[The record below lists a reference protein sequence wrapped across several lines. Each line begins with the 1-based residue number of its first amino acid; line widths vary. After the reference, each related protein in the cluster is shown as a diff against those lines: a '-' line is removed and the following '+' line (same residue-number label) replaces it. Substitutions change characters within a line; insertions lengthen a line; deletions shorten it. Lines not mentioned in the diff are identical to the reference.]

1 MRVTKRS
8 GRVEDVKFDNV
19 TNRISKLTEGLSN
32 SVDVTKVAQQVFSSI
47 YDGINTHEI
56 DTLSAEICIGMI
68 TSDPDYEILAT
79 RITASNIQK
88 RAANN
93 FHIAMRK
100 LHKAGIVTHEV
111 LEVSSKVK
119 DDIKPERDYDFG
131 YFGLKTLEKGYLQKI
146 DGEIIETPQ
155 YMYMRVA
162 IGIHGHDTE
171 RVLETYDAL
180 SKGLFIHAT
189 PTLFNAGTPRPQM
202 SSCFVAGT
210 AVFTTNRGPVPI
222 EEVCIGDN
230 VVTHTGSIKPVLQ
243 THKNLLGD
251 RTLFDVKIYKTPG
264 FQVTGNHRFWS
275 ITKEQLHWKDEP
287 QWNSIEHLRVGDW
300 ISIPKTKLNTVY
312 EILDMYELLKD
323 ENGTEHW
330 TYSFEFD
337 GTKMRRLTHFTSE
350 YRPNGIT
357 LKGEWFERYI
367 KVDEDFAWFIGS
379 WYGDGCITYQRS
391 SAKSKRTPTHRG
403 ISFAQNPN
411 NTTFIEKI
419 EKIGC
424 KYLGVHACISKS
436 KKRNCLS
443 ISFNN
448 SAIGNAFNILFGR
461 WSSGK
466 FLWPNMYSWNRNMV
480 SAFIGGLV
488 STDGCCTLRGNV
500 TVQLTNQPLIKSIFH
515 LSRSVGLD
523 TSLTVGSKPYKDR
536 KQYIGRIQF
545 PWIPEIMKWV
555 YKHYDDNRLYKS
567 ERANTTLEID
577 GKIFLRIN
585 AKTRVKDNLPE
596 FVYTLGVK
604 DDHSYT
610 VQGVI
615 AENCFLIANKED
627 SIDGIYDT
635 VKECARISKWAGG
648 IGLHIHDV
656 RANKS
661 HIRGTNGTSDG
672 IIPMLRVYNSTARYV
687 NQAGRRKGSIAVYL
701 EPWHADILDFLEIR
715 LNQGDEEARCR
726 DLFSAMWIPDLFMKR
741 VESGGNWSLFCPDQ
755 AKGLSDVYGK
765 EFEDLYEK
773 YEAEGLARKVVPA
786 SEVWKAIIKSQS
798 ETGTPYML
806 YKDACNEKSNHKHVG
821 TIKSSN
827 LCVAPETKILT
838 SKGQQIISELVD
850 QDVEVWNGD
859 EFSNVTIR
867 QTGKNQKL
875 LTVKT
880 SKGLELRCTP
890 YHKFWI
896 VGHNEPIE
904 AQNLEKGMKIIK
916 HSLPVINHNTENM
929 KYAYTH
935 GLFCADGTTSSH
947 GNPKRCLFKAK
958 NNGFCMRHQKN
969 LKDYEED
976 DDGTCQANSYSEQKF
991 LDLYHVK
998 KKLMK
1003 FIDYD
1008 YASNNDA
1015 CNKIRLRLPKDIDEK
1030 YTVPTECSLESKLEW
1045 FAGLIDG
1052 DGCVTKHQ
1060 GGRGISIQIGS
1071 IHYNFLN
1078 DVLLMLQTIGVNSR
1092 INLSRNESIKEL
1104 PGGSYTCKK
1113 LWRLLIPSGGVEL
1126 LKTLGLNTRRVN
1138 INTENLPNRQALH
1151 FDKIVSVED
1160 LGETSDT
1167 FCFNEPLKHRG
1178 IFNGILTGNCTEI
1191 LEYTDKDETAV
1202 CNLASIA
1209 LPKYVDV
1216 EKKEFN
1222 HEELHRVT
1230 KMVTRNLNK
1239 VIDKNFYPTENGERS
1254 NMRHRPIGI
1263 GVQGLADVFIMLRMS
1278 FGSEESRKLN
1288 RDIFETI
1295 YHASLESSCE
1305 LAEMYGTYETFK
1317 GSPFS
1322 QGILQFDMW
1331 DRDPKFS
1338 GRYDWNAMRELVKKG
1353 TRNSLLLAPM
1363 PTASTSQILGN
1374 NECFEPYTTNIYL
1387 RRTLAGEFVVVNKH
1401 LVNDLKE
1408 RGLWSKEMKDLM
1420 VKANGSVQNIID
1432 IPDDLKELYKTVWE
1446 MSQKTIIDMAADR
1459 GVYIDQSQSMNLFV
1473 ESPTL
1478 SKLSSMHMYAWKTGL
1493 KTGMYYLRSKA
1504 KARPIQFSL
1513 EAECA
1518 MCSA

>member
-300 ISIPKTKLNTVY
+300 ISIPKTNLNTVY

-323 ENGTEHW
+323 ENGAEHW

-461 WSSGK
+461 WSNGK

-773 YEAEGLARKVVPA
+773 YETEGLARKVVPA

-896 VGHNEPIE
+896 VGHSEPIE
-904 AQNLEKGMKIIK
+904 AQNLEKGMETIRY
-916 HSLPVINHNTENM
+916 SLP
-929 KYAYTH
+929 
-935 GLFCADGTTSSH
+935 
-947 GNPKRCLFKAK
+947 
-958 NNGFCMRHQKN
+958 
-969 LKDYEED
+969 D
-976 DDGTCQANSYSEQKF
+976 D
-991 LDLYHVK
+991 
-998 KKLMK
+998 
-1003 FIDYD
+1003 
-1008 YASNNDA
+1008 ND
-1015 CNKIRLRLPKDIDEK
+1015 
-1030 YTVPTECSLESKLEW
+1030 T
-1045 FAGLIDG
+1045 
-1052 DGCVTKHQ
+1052 
-1060 GGRGISIQIGS
+1060 
-1071 IHYNFLN
+1071 
-1078 DVLLMLQTIGVNSR
+1078 
-1092 INLSRNESIKEL
+1092 
-1104 PGGSYTCKK
+1104 
-1113 LWRLLIPSGGVEL
+1113 
-1126 LKTLGLNTRRVN
+1126 
-1138 INTENLPNRQALH
+1138 H

>member
-19 TNRISKLTEGLSN
+19 TNRISKLTEGLSET
-32 SVDVTKVAQQVFSSI
+32 VDVTKIAQQVFSSI
-47 YDGINTHEI
+47 YDGIKTPEI

-119 DDIKPERDYDFG
+119 DDIKHERDFDFG

-155 YMYMRVA
+155 YLYMRVA
-162 IGIHGHDTE
+162 IGIHGHDIDH
-171 RVLETYDAL
+171 VLETYEAL

-202 SSCFVAGT
+202 SS
-210 AVFTTNRGPVPI
+210 
-222 EEVCIGDN
+222 
-230 VVTHTGSIKPVLQ
+230 
-243 THKNLLGD
+243 
-251 RTLFDVKIYKTPG
+251 
-264 FQVTGNHRFWS
+264 
-275 ITKEQLHWKDEP
+275 
-287 QWNSIEHLRVGDW
+287 
-300 ISIPKTKLNTVY
+300 
-312 EILDMYELLKD
+312 
-323 ENGTEHW
+323 
-330 TYSFEFD
+330 
-337 GTKMRRLTHFTSE
+337 
-350 YRPNGIT
+350 
-357 LKGEWFERYI
+357 
-367 KVDEDFAWFIGS
+367 
-379 WYGDGCITYQRS
+379 
-391 SAKSKRTPTHRG
+391 
-403 ISFAQNPN
+403 
-411 NTTFIEKI
+411 
-419 EKIGC
+419 
-424 KYLGVHACISKS
+424 
-436 KKRNCLS
+436 
-443 ISFNN
+443 
-448 SAIGNAFNILFGR
+448 
-461 WSSGK
+461 
-466 FLWPNMYSWNRNMV
+466 
-480 SAFIGGLV
+480 
-488 STDGCCTLRGNV
+488 
-500 TVQLTNQPLIKSIFH
+500 
-515 LSRSVGLD
+515 
-523 TSLTVGSKPYKDR
+523 
-536 KQYIGRIQF
+536 
-545 PWIPEIMKWV
+545 
-555 YKHYDDNRLYKS
+555 
-567 ERANTTLEID
+567 
-577 GKIFLRIN
+577 
-585 AKTRVKDNLPE
+585 
-596 FVYTLGVK
+596 
-604 DDHSYT
+604 
-610 VQGVI
+610 
-615 AENCFLIANKED
+615 CFLIANKED

-648 IGLHIHDV
+648 IGLHVHDV

-741 VESGGNWSLFCPDQ
+741 VESDGNWSLFCPDQ
-755 AKGLSDVYGK
+755 ARGLSDVYGK
-765 EFEDLYEK
+765 EFEELYEK
-773 YEAEGLARKVVPA
+773 YESEGIATKVVPA
-786 SEVWKAIIKSQS
+786 SDIWKAIIKSQS

-806 YKDACNEKSNHKHVG
+806 YKDACNEKSNHKHIG

-827 LCVAPETKILT
+827 L
-838 SKGQQIISELVD
+838 
-850 QDVEVWNGD
+850 
-859 EFSNVTIR
+859 
-867 QTGKNQKL
+867 
-875 LTVKT
+875 
-880 SKGLELRCTP
+880 
-890 YHKFWI
+890 
-896 VGHNEPIE
+896 
-904 AQNLEKGMKIIK
+904 
-916 HSLPVINHNTENM
+916 
-929 KYAYTH
+929 
-935 GLFCADGTTSSH
+935 
-947 GNPKRCLFKAK
+947 
-958 NNGFCMRHQKN
+958 
-969 LKDYEED
+969 
-976 DDGTCQANSYSEQKF
+976 
-991 LDLYHVK
+991 
-998 KKLMK
+998 
-1003 FIDYD
+1003 
-1008 YASNNDA
+1008 
-1015 CNKIRLRLPKDIDEK
+1015 
-1030 YTVPTECSLESKLEW
+1030 
-1045 FAGLIDG
+1045 
-1052 DGCVTKHQ
+1052 
-1060 GGRGISIQIGS
+1060 
-1071 IHYNFLN
+1071 
-1078 DVLLMLQTIGVNSR
+1078 
-1092 INLSRNESIKEL
+1092 
-1104 PGGSYTCKK
+1104 
-1113 LWRLLIPSGGVEL
+1113 
-1126 LKTLGLNTRRVN
+1126 
-1138 INTENLPNRQALH
+1138 
-1151 FDKIVSVED
+1151 
-1160 LGETSDT
+1160 
-1167 FCFNEPLKHRG
+1167 
-1178 IFNGILTGNCTEI
+1178 CTEI

-1239 VIDKNFYPTENGERS
+1239 VIDKNFYPTENGKRS

-1263 GVQGLADVFIMLRMS
+1263 GVQGLADVFIMLRMT

-1288 RDIFETI
+1288 IDIFETI

-1305 LAEMYGTYETFK
+1305 LAEMYGPYETFK

-1322 QGILQFDMW
+1322 KGILQFDMW

-1338 GRYDWNAMRELVKKG
+1338 GRYDWNAMRKLVKKG
-1353 TRNSLLLAPM
+1353 TMNSLLLAPM

-1473 ESPTL
+1473 ESPTV

-1504 KARPIQFSL
+1504 KSRPIQFSL
-1513 EAECA
+1513 EAECS

>member
-19 TNRISKLTEGLSN
+19 TNRISKLTEGLSET
-32 SVDVTKVAQQVFSSI
+32 VDVTKIAQQVFSSI
-47 YDGINTHEI
+47 YDGIKTPEI

-119 DDIKPERDYDFG
+119 DEIKPERDFEFG

-146 DGEIIETPQ
+146 DGEVIETPQ
-155 YMYMRVA
+155 YLYMRVA
-162 IGIHGHDTE
+162 IGIHGHDIDH
-171 RVLETYDAL
+171 VLETYDAL

-202 SSCFVAGT
+202 SSCF
-210 AVFTTNRGPVPI
+210 
-222 EEVCIGDN
+222 
-230 VVTHTGSIKPVLQ
+230 
-243 THKNLLGD
+243 
-251 RTLFDVKIYKTPG
+251 
-264 FQVTGNHRFWS
+264 
-275 ITKEQLHWKDEP
+275 
-287 QWNSIEHLRVGDW
+287 
-300 ISIPKTKLNTVY
+300 
-312 EILDMYELLKD
+312 
-323 ENGTEHW
+323 
-330 TYSFEFD
+330 
-337 GTKMRRLTHFTSE
+337 
-350 YRPNGIT
+350 
-357 LKGEWFERYI
+357 
-367 KVDEDFAWFIGS
+367 
-379 WYGDGCITYQRS
+379 
-391 SAKSKRTPTHRG
+391 
-403 ISFAQNPN
+403 
-411 NTTFIEKI
+411 
-419 EKIGC
+419 
-424 KYLGVHACISKS
+424 
-436 KKRNCLS
+436 
-443 ISFNN
+443 
-448 SAIGNAFNILFGR
+448 
-461 WSSGK
+461 
-466 FLWPNMYSWNRNMV
+466 
-480 SAFIGGLV
+480 
-488 STDGCCTLRGNV
+488 
-500 TVQLTNQPLIKSIFH
+500 
-515 LSRSVGLD
+515 
-523 TSLTVGSKPYKDR
+523 
-536 KQYIGRIQF
+536 
-545 PWIPEIMKWV
+545 
-555 YKHYDDNRLYKS
+555 
-567 ERANTTLEID
+567 
-577 GKIFLRIN
+577 
-585 AKTRVKDNLPE
+585 
-596 FVYTLGVK
+596 
-604 DDHSYT
+604 
-610 VQGVI
+610 
-615 AENCFLIANKED
+615 LIANKED

-648 IGLHIHDV
+648 IGLHVHDV

-741 VESGGNWSLFCPDQ
+741 VESDGNWSLFCPDQ

-773 YEAEGLARKVVPA
+773 YESEGIATKVVPA
-786 SEVWKAIIKSQS
+786 SEIWKAIIKSQS

-806 YKDACNEKSNHKHVG
+806 YKDACNEKSNHKHIG

-827 LCVAPETKILT
+827 LC
-838 SKGQQIISELVD
+838 
-850 QDVEVWNGD
+850 
-859 EFSNVTIR
+859 
-867 QTGKNQKL
+867 
-875 LTVKT
+875 
-880 SKGLELRCTP
+880 
-890 YHKFWI
+890 
-896 VGHNEPIE
+896 
-904 AQNLEKGMKIIK
+904 
-916 HSLPVINHNTENM
+916 
-929 KYAYTH
+929 
-935 GLFCADGTTSSH
+935 
-947 GNPKRCLFKAK
+947 
-958 NNGFCMRHQKN
+958 
-969 LKDYEED
+969 
-976 DDGTCQANSYSEQKF
+976 
-991 LDLYHVK
+991 
-998 KKLMK
+998 
-1003 FIDYD
+1003 
-1008 YASNNDA
+1008 
-1015 CNKIRLRLPKDIDEK
+1015 
-1030 YTVPTECSLESKLEW
+1030 
-1045 FAGLIDG
+1045 
-1052 DGCVTKHQ
+1052 
-1060 GGRGISIQIGS
+1060 
-1071 IHYNFLN
+1071 
-1078 DVLLMLQTIGVNSR
+1078 
-1092 INLSRNESIKEL
+1092 
-1104 PGGSYTCKK
+1104 
-1113 LWRLLIPSGGVEL
+1113 
-1126 LKTLGLNTRRVN
+1126 
-1138 INTENLPNRQALH
+1138 
-1151 FDKIVSVED
+1151 
-1160 LGETSDT
+1160 
-1167 FCFNEPLKHRG
+1167 
-1178 IFNGILTGNCTEI
+1178 TEI
-1191 LEYTDKDETAV
+1191 LEFTDKEETAV

-1239 VIDKNFYPTENGERS
+1239 VIDKNFYPTENGKRS

-1263 GVQGLADVFIMLRMS
+1263 GVQGLADVFIMLRMT

-1288 RDIFETI
+1288 IDIFETI

-1305 LAEMYGTYETFK
+1305 LAEMYGPYSTFK
-1317 GSPFS
+1317 RSPFS
-1322 QGILQFDMW
+1322 KGILQFDMW

-1338 GRYDWNAMRELVKKG
+1338 GRYDWNAMRKLVKKG
-1353 TRNSLLLAPM
+1353 TINSLLLAPM

-1473 ESPTL
+1473 ESPTI

-1504 KARPIQFSL
+1504 KSRPIQFSL
-1513 EAECA
+1513 EAECS